1 MLKIK
6 EYVKPATL
14 EEAYE
19 MGSLPHSLYVSGGL
33 IVAGI
38 ESDRIERLVDLK
50 SPGLNEIEDGKRVKI
65 GANANLSAFTDHL
78 SLSTLYNGF
87 FGKVIRYIGS
97 TQIRNMATV
106 GGSVAARL
114 GWSDVLTILMIS
126 NARVESYD
134 GALHEFP
141 IERYIEEKKRN
152 SIITAIYLPKDDR
165 SFAFEKFARSAFDI
179 ATLNLGVSL
188 SLEDGRCSKA
198 IVAVGARPMR
208 ARRITEVEEFLE
220 GKDILKSIDEGAK
233 LITDVV
239 DTRKDMMASAE
250 YRKVLAG
257 ALFKKA
263 MRRICYESGI
273 QC

>member
-6 EYVKPATL
+6 EYIKPKTL

-19 MGSLPHSLYVSGGL
+19 IGSLPYSLYVGGGL
-33 IVAGI
+33 VVAGI

-50 SPGLNEIEDGKRVKI
+50 SVGLDEIEDAEEVKI
-65 GANANLSAFTDHL
+65 GANVTLSAFTDHL
-78 SLSTLYNGF
+78 FFSTLYNGF
-87 FGKVIRYIGS
+87 FSKTARYIGS

-106 GGSVAARL
+106 GGSIAARF

-126 NARVESYD
+126 NARIESYD
-134 GALHEFP
+134 GDLQEYP

-152 SIITAIYLPKDDR
+152 SIITAIYLPKGDR
-165 SFAFEKFARSAFDI
+165 SFAFEKFARSTFDI
-179 ATLNLGVSL
+179 ALLNLGISL
-188 SLEDGRCSKA
+188 SLVDGKCKDA

-220 GKDILKSIDEGAK
+220 GRDILKSIDEGAN
-233 LITDVV
+233 LIADVV
-239 DTRKDMMASAE
+239 DMKKDMRASAE
-250 YRKVLAG
+250 YRKALAG
-257 ALFKKA
+257 ALLKKA